1 MIAPIIH
8 QILLSDIPN
17 SLIYKCL
24 TSWTKMQSFG
34 FKIKYWNYS
43 EITDFI
49 SKNYPNA
56 LQPFINAR
64 NFAEASD
71 IARYLIVLHHSGI
84 YVDWDIELVDSSD
97 YHNKIANLDKGY
109 LLQDPRNGTFAPEC
123 FSAEKDEPFLKKL
136 TDDIISVYNSRQ
148 LPLTPQYSGAYRMR
162 DSMNDY
168 YSNQQILPVKDIF
181 EFDYSEI
188 RKPFQ
193 RPIKK
198 PLIHYWL
205 HTWL

>member
-1 MIAPIIH
+1 MIEPIIH

-24 TSWTKMQSFG
+24 TSWTKMKNFG
-34 FKIKYWNYS
+34 FKIKYWNHV
-43 EITDFI
+43 EISDFI
-49 SKNYPNA
+49 SINYPNA
-56 LQPFINAR
+56 LQAFINAR
-64 NFAEASD
+64 NLAEASD

-97 YHNKIANLDKGY
+97 YYRKISNLDKGY

-123 FSAEKDEPFLKKL
+123 FSAEKNEPFLSKL

-148 LPLTPQYSGAYRMR
+148 LPLTPYYSGAYRMR
-162 DSMNDY
+162 ESMNDY
-168 YSNQQILPVKDIF
+168 YCNQQILPVKDIF

-188 RKPFQ
+188 REPFQ
-193 RPIKK
+193 RQVKK